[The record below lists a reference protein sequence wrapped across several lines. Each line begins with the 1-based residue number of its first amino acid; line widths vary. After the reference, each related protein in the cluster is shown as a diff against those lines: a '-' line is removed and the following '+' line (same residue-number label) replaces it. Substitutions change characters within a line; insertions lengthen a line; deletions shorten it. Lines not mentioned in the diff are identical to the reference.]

1 MSRIGK
7 NPVKV
12 PSDVTVSVAD
22 ALVSVKGKFG
32 ELKLKLTSEVTV
44 KVEDGQVVIA
54 PVSESKQAHMLWGT
68 TRANIAN
75 MVQGV
80 AEGFKKEL
88 QINGVG
94 YRAALQGNTLVLNLG
109 YSHDV
114 KFPVPQGIKIACPKP
129 TELVIEGFDKQ
140 LVGQVAA
147 KIRGYRLPEP
157 YKGKGIKY
165 ANEVIFRKEGKKK

>member
-22 ALVSVKGKFG
+22 ALVSVKGKLG

-54 PVSESKQAHMLWGT
+54 PVSESKQARMLWGT